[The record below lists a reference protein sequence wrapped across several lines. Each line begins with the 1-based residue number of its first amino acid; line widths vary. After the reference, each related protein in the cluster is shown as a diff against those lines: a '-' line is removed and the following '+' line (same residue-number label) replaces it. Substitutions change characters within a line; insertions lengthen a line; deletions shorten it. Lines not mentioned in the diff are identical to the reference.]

1 MAVKPT
7 VTAVVAREVGSGWVA
22 GKQSPETDGE
32 GLGRGILESERC
44 EGSWPSEG
52 KHGGEGIT
60 GFCSF
65 KCHNLRV
72 SLQGVQE
79 IRVSEQLF

>member
-44 EGSWPSEG
+44 EGSWP
-52 KHGGEGIT
+52 
-60 GFCSF
+60 
-65 KCHNLRV
+65 
-72 SLQGVQE
+72 
-79 IRVSEQLF
+79 